1 MSSMSNSV
9 WSFPCCTCFYPG
21 FLVSD
26 ATSASSRR
34 ATVECV
40 QMGLVEVVYLAYNL
54 YNNMNL
60 SGKVVLMSQMVSKL
74 HAFLRA
80 SFPDLYAIRAAEV
93 LEEEESRDIESPEI
107 PNSYQCYS
115 KPGHP
120 SPKDFACDKCNELVF
135 MPVILNCGHI
145 VCRAPCRGRENDSCP
160 CCNGLPVADHSIVC
174 TNLWELMKRAFPEE
188 CAARE
193 KQVIESGVDVDALL
207 CSPRQTIGQSKAEDN
222 GPSARDQSASNE
234 TNQDEE
240 MHSWEELVRNGI
252 LPLSTSGIISWLQ
265 RNDYPHFGV
274 GCDACGQY
282 PILGR
287 RFRCQDCP
295 EAVGF
300 DICGA
305 CYDRGVGSIVGR
317 FNQRHRPEHVL
328 ERVSPVMTKLHIL
341 KAMHP
346 ELDFDRLLALIEMS
360 WENEEA
366 AQPDP
371 QQGGPAATSSPQ
383 EEAHESDMEPMSQ
396 DQIALQEEHT
406 EEVAPMMRAR
416 GPRPAFD
423 PQAEWPSPGSTA
435 AGNSAPRNCD

>member
-1 MSSMSNSV
+1 MND
-9 WSFPCCTCFYPG
+9 
-21 FLVSD
+21 LSD
-26 ATSASSRR
+26 AEAWKCAICQELLYKPVANVCGHLFCFWCAHKAMSPFSSSKCPLCRTQYGHFP
-34 ATVECV
+34 A
-40 QMGLVEVVYLAYNL
+40 
-54 YNNMNL
+54 
-60 SGKVVLMSQMVSKL
+60 MVSKL

-93 LEEEESRDIESPEI
+93 LEEEELRDIESPEI

-115 KPGHP
+115 RPGHP
-120 SPKDFACDKCNELVF
+120 SPKDFACDNCNELVF
-135 MPVILNCGHI
+135 MPVILNCGHV
-145 VCRAPCRGRENDSCP
+145 VCRAPCRGHGNDSCP
-160 CCNGLPVADHSIVC
+160 CCDGLPVADHSIVC
-174 TNLWELMKRAFPEE
+174 NNLWELMKKAFPRE

-207 CSPRQTIGQSKAEDN
+207 CSPRETVSQSRPEDD
-222 GPSARDQSASNE
+222 GSAGDQSISG

-240 MHSWEELVRNGI
+240 MSPWGEHVSNGTV
-252 LPLSTSGIISWLQ
+252 PLTTNGIISWLQ

-287 RFRCQDCP
+287 RYRCKDCP

-300 DICGA
+300 DICGS
-305 CYDRGVGSIVGR
+305 CHDRGVGSIVGR
-317 FNQRHRPEHVL
+317 FNQKHSPEHVL
-328 ERVSPVMTKLHIL
+328 ELVSPIMTKLHIL

-360 WENEEA
+360 WEDEEA
-366 AQPDP
+366 AQPNP
-371 QQGGPAATSSPQ
+371 QQGATAATISPQ
-383 EEAHESDMEPMSQ
+383 EEAHESDIDPMSQ
-396 DQIALQEEHT
+396 EQITLQDENA

-423 PQAEWPSPGSTA
+423 HQAEWPSPGSTA
-435 AGNSAPRNCD
+435 AGSSAPRNCD